1 MSDLS
6 QWSESMHPRDADGKF
21 GAGGHAP
28 KVSDEKQKPGL
39 DESEAERAK
48 REGSYSSWLARQQKT
63 APPLTP
69 DAEKIPLA
77 ELDEG

>member
-1 MSDLS
+1 M
-6 QWSESMHPRDADGKF
+6 
-21 GAGGHAP
+21 
-28 KVSDEKQKPGL
+28 SDEKQKPGL